1 MTTENLKQTLIEL
14 HAALEKT
21 GPLDPELV
29 HLLKVLDSDIQI
41 KLVSHVEVP
50 QITPPS
56 PLPDASMPHPAT
68 TTEDAGLGTR
78 AQALS
83 ARFAAQ
89 HPHLEPVLRE
99 LTDTLQRIGI

>member
-14 HAALEKT
+14 HVALAQA

-29 HLLKVLDSDIQI
+29 HLLKVLDSDIQSR
-41 KLVSHVEVP
+41 LVT
-50 QITPPS
+50 QAATPAAV
-56 PLPDASMPHPAT
+56 LRHDDPAQPANGLQ
-68 TTEDAGLGTR
+68 DDGLGTR

-83 ARFAAQ
+83 ARFAAE

-99 LTDTLQRIGI
+99 LTETLQRIGI

>member
-14 HAALEKT
+14 HAALEQA

-29 HLLKVLDSDIQI
+29 HLLKVLDSDIQV
-41 KLVSHVEVP
+41 KLSPPAGAQQESTL
-50 QITPPS
+50 QQAATPDDS
-56 PLPDASMPHPAT
+56 
-68 TTEDAGLGTR
+68 GLSAR

-83 ARFAAQ
+83 ARFAAR

>member
-1 MTTENLKQTLIEL
+1 MTTDNLKQTLIEL

-29 HLLKVLDSDIQI
+29 HLLKLLDNDIQV
-41 KLVSHVEVP
+41 KLVTQAAE
-50 QITPPS
+50 
-56 PLPDASMPHPAT
+56 PLQPVRAAVAPAQPAT
-68 TTEDAGLGTR
+68 PDDDGLGAR

>member
-14 HAALEKT
+14 HAALAQA
-21 GPLDPELV
+21 GPLDLELV
-29 HLLKVLDSDIQI
+29 HLLKVLDSDIQS
-41 KLVSHVEVP
+41 KLMNQNTTQPGTLHPDELAQPANAP
-50 QITPPS
+50 Q
-56 PLPDASMPHPAT
+56 D
-68 TTEDAGLGTR
+68 DGLGTR

-99 LTDTLQRIGI
+99 LTETLQRIGI

>member
-1 MTTENLKQTLIEL
+1 MTTDNLKQTLIEL
-14 HAALEKT
+14 HAALEKS

-29 HLLKVLDSDIQI
+29 HLLKVLDNDIQVT
-41 KLVSHVEVP
+41 LVRHSDTA
-50 QITPPS
+50 QG
-56 PLPDASMPHPAT
+56 AT
-68 TTEDAGLGTR
+68 TATTATSGSNVADDTGLTSR

-83 ARFAAQ
+83 AKFAAQ

>member
-1 MTTENLKQTLIEL
+1 MSTDNLKQTLIDL
-14 HAALEKT
+14 HAALEQT

-29 HLLKVLDSDIQI
+29 HLLKTLDNDIQV
-41 KLVSHVEVP
+41 KLVKQAAE
-50 QITPPS
+50 PPH
-56 PLPDASMPHPAT
+56 LPVPAT
-68 TTEDAGLGTR
+68 IEGATPEDDGLGAR

-83 ARFAAQ
+83 ARFAAR